1 MHSKILNW
9 ACHSLL
15 IEELRPFSAKL
26 SLAP

>member
-9 ACHSLL
+9 AYHSLL